1 MGAAV
6 ALEAAR
12 LLQDAAR
19 GVIIVDAFHDPAFK
33 FTESLAEGVLASFRA
48 SWADPAFMRSL
59 RPHPTKS

>member
-1 MGAAV
+1 
-6 ALEAAR
+6 
-12 LLQDAAR
+12 
-19 GVIIVDAFHDPAFK
+19 VIIVDAFHDPAFK